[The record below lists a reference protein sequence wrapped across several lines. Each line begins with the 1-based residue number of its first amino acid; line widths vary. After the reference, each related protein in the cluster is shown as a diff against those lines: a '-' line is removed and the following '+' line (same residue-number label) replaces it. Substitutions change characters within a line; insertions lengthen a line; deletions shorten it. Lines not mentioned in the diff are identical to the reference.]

1 MVRHTS
7 THREKSGCRKS
18 VPLLFFLY
26 ISGGNFI
33 LQFKCTPVRSYIVII
48 KTRRATNPRCKS
60 QGREHGIT
68 ESARSS
74 SSLGLL
80 TQLCP
85 CVHSNPCP
93 FHPSSKHQMGEI
105 REWSHEHG
113 GRGAGLI
120 PEDVQGIKLTL
131 DFQFALGTEIY
142 IVSEGNNLV
151 QNAVR
156 KTPKEICPGE
166 EPSCRPCTSNTAP
179 FPPCHVTLCLRLG
192 LPESQATVFLARTPQ
207 QYALS
212 TSPRHSCLYN

>member
-1 MVRHTS
+1 MQ
-7 THREKSGCRKS
+7 ES
-18 VPLLFFLY
+18 VLLLFFLY

-48 KTRRATNPRCKS
+48 KTHRATNPRCKS
-60 QGREHGIT
+60 QGRELGIT

-105 REWSHEHG
+105 REWSHEYG

-156 KTPKEICPGE
+156 VRHQRKSARGKSPVAAHAQAIQP
-166 EPSCRPCTSNTAP
+166 PS
-179 FPPCHVTLCLRLG
+179 
-192 LPESQATVFLARTPQ
+192 LPAML
-207 QYALS
+207 LS
-212 TSPRHSCLYN
+212 ASD